1 MDVNLKVQALDKL
14 LDYAASGIGSVAGP
28 ILATWRAR
36 QEARAKV
43 IAAEGDA
50 NVLRIRAD
58 AHAKARESLLPR
70 DARVTGSLDIASVI
84 SERIQFQEE
93 KRQANI
99 ESVVRTAAAPSSLRR
114 KNTAWFS
121 SPRAPSR
128 ACRVYWNSA

>member
-36 QEARAKV
+36 KKLGPKV

-58 AHAKARESLLPR
+58 AHAKAREGLLPR
-70 DARVTGSLDIASVI
+70 DARVTGSLTSQV
-84 SERIQFQEE
+84 
-93 KRQANI
+93 
-99 ESVVRTAAAPSSLRR
+99 
-114 KNTAWFS
+114 
-121 SPRAPSR
+121 
-128 ACRVYWNSA
+128 